1 MRHFI
6 SECPLYNLMCN
17 SLFSSIRIQTT
28 SSKHFLQNDIWSSQT
43 LFLYLKTFRW
53 HGKRNMTILTSP
65 HTMMRFKLASTSLI
79 NTAANLMINL
89 PWLLHSVSCSLIVA
103 LPFANVLLIS
113 TTFLLQT
120 RLHHAQLGWWSGT
133 GQSDCGQ
140 KSSCKELAIWG
151 NKGHWG
157 PGTLSINH
165 CANISL
171 IYPRWQNTG
180 YPKLPPALVQHQ
192 HPHQLVWVLSCRHGR
207 QFWWTPE
214 DS

>member
-17 SLFSSIRIQTT
+17 SLFPSIGIQTT
-28 SSKHFLQNDIWSSQT
+28 SSKHFPWNNIWLSQM
-43 LFLYLKTFRW
+43 LFLYSKTFRQ
-53 HGKRNMTILTSP
+53 HGKRNATILTSP
-65 HTMMRFKLASTSLI
+65 PTTMWFMLALTSLI
-79 NTAANLMINL
+79 NTTANLIINL
-89 PWLLHSVSCSLIVA
+89 PWFLQSVSCSLIVA

-113 TTFLLQT
+113 TTSLLQT
-120 RLHHAQLGWWSGT
+120 RLHRAQLGWWSRT
-133 GQSDCGQ
+133 GWSNCRW
-140 KSSCKELAIWG
+140 KSSCEELATWG
-151 NKGHWG
+151 NEGHWG

-171 IYPRWQNTG
+171 IYPRWRNTG